1 MTLDYW
7 FMLPVAI
14 LIATTAMASGVGGAT
29 FFTPIFIL
37 ALRLPPEVAIGVG
50 LITEVFGF
58 ASGLFAYARKR
69 LIDYRLAKQLLLLTV
84 PVALLGTGLA
94 TIISATVLK
103 IILGLGLLAIALS
116 FLCLPEPEAEGD
128 APDGGNRADAN
139 SQSGKTRLVT
149 AAGEEI
155 YYTACDKK
163 EARLFS
169 GIGALFLGIISTGL
183 GEMNDYFLL
192 QRCRLPSKVA
202 IATSVMVVA
211 ITALVAS
218 IGHVISFAQ
227 QGSEV
232 LDLVLSLV
240 IFTIPGVV
248 VGAQLG
254 SAVASHIPKS
264 MLVRGLGLL
273 FIVVAT
279 LTLGEAILL

>member
-1 MTLDYW
+1 
-7 FMLPVAI
+7 
-14 LIATTAMASGVGGAT
+14 
-29 FFTPIFIL
+29 
-37 ALRLPPEVAIGVG
+37 
-50 LITEVFGF
+50 
-58 ASGLFAYARKR
+58 
-69 LIDYRLAKQLLLLTV
+69 LAKYLLLLTV

-116 FLCLPEPEAEGD
+116 FLCLPEHEAEED
-128 APDGGNRADAN
+128 VPDGGDCADAN
-139 SQSGKTRLVT
+139 SQSGRTRLVT

-155 YYTACDKK
+155 HYTACDKK

-169 GIGALFLGIISTGL
+169 GIGALFLGMISTGL

-218 IGHVISFAQ
+218 TGHVISFAR

-240 IFTIPGVV
+240 VFTIPGVI

-264 MLVRGLGLL
+264 MLVRGLGIL

-279 LTLGEAILL
+279 LTLGEAFLL